1 MRLPYVDPYRDS
13 GPMHLQLVKAF
24 GDVAHC
30 SGATMAGDVG
40 HDVQFYH
47 SDAYLTS
54 VVADFLA
61 AGVRV
66 GQPLI
71 VIATAAHRIAFA
83 KELRARGLDTDEI
96 LSGREATWLD
106 ARETLEAFMEG
117 GHPNAELFRATVG
130 SVFDVVLRKR
140 HYLVVR
146 GYGEMVDLLTQDGNL
161 EGAMLLEGLW
171 NELAAKYAYSLLC
184 GYSLDN
190 FLHEAGPQNIKRV
203 CSHHNHSL
211 PPEGY
216 IEATA

>member
-1 MRLPYVDPYRDS
+1 
-13 GPMHLQLVKAF
+13 MHLHLVKAF
-24 GDVAHC
+24 DDAAHPI
-30 SGATMAGDVG
+30 GATAAGDVG
-40 HDVQFYH
+40 HDVQFYK

-54 VVADFLA
+54 AVSDFLA

-71 VIATAAHRIAFA
+71 VIATQSHRIAFA
-83 KELRARGLDTDEI
+83 RELRARGLDIDEI

-106 ARETLEAFMEG
+106 ARETLAAFMEG
-117 GHPNAELFRATVG
+117 GHPNAELFHATVG
-130 SVFDVVLRKR
+130 SVFGAVLRKR

-146 GYGEMVDLLTQDGNL
+146 GYGEMVDLLAQDGNL
-161 EGAMLLEGLW
+161 EGAILLESLW
-171 NELAAKYAYSLLC
+171 NDLATKYAYSLLC

-190 FLHEAGPQNIKRV
+190 FLHEAGPQNLKRV
-203 CSHHNHSL
+203 CAQHNHSL

>member
-1 MRLPYVDPYRDS
+1 L
-13 GPMHLQLVKAF
+13 HLHLVKALD
-24 GDVAHC
+24 DVGHPI
-30 SGATMAGDVG
+30 GATPAGDVG
-40 HDVQFYH
+40 HDVQFYK

-71 VIATAAHRIAFA
+71 VIATAPHRIAFA
-83 KELRARGLDTDEI
+83 RELRSRGLDIDEI

-106 ARETLEAFMEG
+106 ARETLAAFMEA
-117 GHPNAELFRATVG
+117 GHPNPELFNATVG
-130 SVFDVVLRKR
+130 SVFDAVLRKR

-146 GYGEMVDLLTQDGNL
+146 GYGEMVDLLVQDGNL

-171 NELAAKYAYSLLC
+171 NDLATKYAYSLLC
-184 GYSLDN
+184 GYSLEN
-190 FLHEAGPQNIKRV
+190 FLHEAGSQNLQRV
-203 CSHHNHSL
+203 CAHHNHSL

-216 IEATA
+216 TEATA